1 MQLLV
6 RVATGRQACFSF
18 LCAADTHTWCRMLV
32 AAANQVLGRN
42 TFNSRMAS
50 VEGNIDEKLEQM
62 KQQMEEQAQQ
72 MKQKLEEQAQEIAA
86 LKQGEGA
93 SVLGQLNYHHVTS
106 QSHSINAMAQH
117 LTGGERRGCEM
128 DGCCICAL
136 VNNWH

>member
-1 MQLLV
+1 
-6 RVATGRQACFSF
+6 
-18 LCAADTHTWCRMLV
+18 MLV

-62 KQQMEEQAQQ
+62 KQQMEEQAQQMKQKLEEQEQQ

>member
-1 MQLLV
+1 
-6 RVATGRQACFSF
+6 
-18 LCAADTHTWCRMLV
+18 MLV

-42 TFNSRMAS
+42 TFISRMAS
-50 VEGNIDEKLEQM
+50 IEGNIDEKLEQM
-62 KQQMEEQAQQ
+62 KQHMEEQAQQ
-72 MKQKLEEQAQEIAA
+72 MKQKLEEKLEEQAQEIAA

-93 SVLGQLNYHHVTS
+93 SVLGQLKYHHVIS
-106 QSHSINAMAQH
+106 QSHNINAMAQH